1 MKTANA
7 ITLNRKNNTI
17 EVTKKFYEA
26 ASKYNSEE
34 ELLLREAQKNNPGFK
49 VVVATRK
56 TKSTYKGLDYEFMT
70 TYIKA
75 HDDAEKS
82 KMATFLEM
90 RALTAEAIMMDAV
103 PADYL
108 TVKEWFLREFPE
120 IEAFHDKRKQML
132 ANIEK
137 KNEEKRL
144 EREMKKRELLL
155 ASVA

>member
-1 MKTANA
+1 MKTANT
-7 ITLNRKNNTI
+7 ITLNHKTRTI
-17 EVTKKFYEA
+17 EVTKKFYAA

-75 HDDAEKS
+75 HDDENKT
-82 KMATFLEM
+82 KMAAFLEM
-90 RALTAEAIMMDAV
+90 RALTAEAIMMDAA

-108 TVKEWFLREFPE
+108 SVKEWFLNEFPE
-120 IEAFHDKRKQML
+120 IEAFHEKRQQML
-132 ANIEK
+132 AEIEK
-137 KNEEKRL
+137 KSAEKRL
-144 EREMKKRELLL
+144 ARQKKNFALLM
-155 ASVA
+155 ATFA

>member
-1 MKTANA
+1 MKTANT
-7 ITLNRKNNTI
+7 ITLNHKTRTI
-17 EVTKKFYEA
+17 EVTKKFYAA

-34 ELLLREAQKNNPGFK
+34 ELLLRGAQQNNPGYK
-49 VVVATRK
+49 VEVISRK
-56 TKSTYKGLDYEFMT
+56 TKSTYKGLDYDFMT

-75 HDDAEKS
+75 HDDETKT
-82 KMATFLEM
+82 KMAAFLEM
-90 RALTAEAIMMDAV
+90 RALTAEAIAMDAS

-108 TVKEWFLREFPE
+108 TVKEWFLNEFPE

-132 ANIEK
+132 ADIEK
-137 KNEEKRL
+137 KNEEKRR

>member
-1 MKTANA
+1 MKTANT
-7 ITLNRKNNTI
+7 ITLNHKTRTI

-34 ELLLREAQKNNPGFK
+34 EILLREAQQNNPGFK

-56 TKSTYKGLDYEFMT
+56 TKSTYKGLDYDFMT
-70 TYIKA
+70 TYIKK

-90 RALTAEAIMMDAV
+90 RALTAEAIAMDAS

-108 TVKEWFLREFPE
+108 TVKEWFLNEFPE

>member
-7 ITLNRKNNTI
+7 INLNRKNNTI

-75 HDDAEKS
+75 HDDENKT
-82 KMATFLEM
+82 KMAAFLEM
-90 RALTAEAIMMDAV
+90 RALTAEAIMMDAA

>member
-1 MKTANA
+1 MKTANT
-7 ITLNRKNNTI
+7 ITLNHKTRTI
-17 EVTKKFYEA
+17 EVTKKFYAA

-34 ELLLREAQKNNPGFK
+34 EILLRGAQQNNPGYK
-49 VVVATRK
+49 VEVISRK
-56 TKSTYKGLDYEFMT
+56 TKSTYKGLDYDFMT
-70 TYIKA
+70 TYIKK

-90 RALTAEAIMMDAV
+90 RALTAEAIAMDAS

-108 TVKEWFLREFPE
+108 TVKEWFLNEFPE

>member
-1 MKTANA
+1 
-7 ITLNRKNNTI
+7 
-17 EVTKKFYEA
+17 
-26 ASKYNSEE
+26 
-34 ELLLREAQKNNPGFK
+34 
-49 VVVATRK
+49 
-56 TKSTYKGLDYEFMT
+56 
-70 TYIKA
+70 
-75 HDDAEKS
+75 
-82 KMATFLEM
+82 
-90 RALTAEAIMMDAV
+90 MDAA

>member
-1 MKTANA
+1 MKKSIS
-7 ITLNRKNNTI
+7 ITLNRQNRTI

-34 ELLLREAQKNNPGFK
+34 EILLRGAQQNNPGYK
-49 VVVATRK
+49 VEVISRK
-56 TKSTYKGLDYEFMT
+56 TKSTYKGLDYDFMT
-70 TYIKA
+70 TYIKK

-90 RALTAEAIMMDAV
+90 RALTAEAIAMDAS

-108 TVKEWFLREFPE
+108 TVKEWFLNEFPE